1 MIGRCVCARV
11 LGGCFFAFSNGGMAW
26 RGHVAAL
33 MSFFAGVFFQP
44 FGVEMLKPPPK
55 LKAAAAAAAAA
66 L

>member
-1 MIGRCVCARV
+1 MLVF
-11 LGGCFFAFSNGGMAW
+11 LGVVFLPFPRGGMAS

-44 FGVEMLKPPPK
+44 FGVEMLKPPPR
-55 LKAAAAAAAAA
+55 LKAAAAAAAA